1 MKSLFITSN
10 IKVIVKNRI
19 QCLPLKGLMSFSF
32 EKDWFKKLA
41 KILKRRARDKQKKK
55 KI

>member
-1 MKSLFITSN
+1 
-10 IKVIVKNRI
+10 
-19 QCLPLKGLMSFSF
+19 MSFSF

-55 KI
+55 KDLSAKFGKVSTEVTFIVLNC